1 MAGPQGRKGR
11 DPELHF
17 IHTSLAEANRYTG
30 QAGELTF
37 VANANGD
44 IVQLRAH
51 NGTKIGGYAMP
62 LAPGS
67 ALMAEMVRVVL
78 PPFIITVPALGSF
91 TLNHQLGYIPDVQ
104 LLDGSGALV
113 TLTDISIVHDDFEN
127 TTFHNANSVDETF
140 TVILG

>member
-17 IHTSLAEANRYTG
+17 IHTSIAEANRYTG

-51 NGTKIGGYAMP
+51 NGIKAGGFAMP
-62 LAPGS
+62 LAPG
-67 ALMAEMVRVVL
+67 AAVMAEMVRVVL
-78 PPFIITVPALGSF
+78 PPFVITVPASGSF
-91 TLNHQLGYIPDVQ
+91 TLNHLLGYIPDVQ
-104 LLDGSGALV
+104 LLDGTGAIINIP
-113 TLTDISIVHDDFEN
+113 DITIVHDDVEN
-127 TTFHNANSVDETF
+127 TTFINAGIVDTTF
-140 TVILG
+140 TVILA

>member
-17 IHTSLAEANRYTG
+17 IHTSIAEANRYIG
-30 QAGELTF
+30 QAGELSF

-44 IVQLRAH
+44 IIQLRAH
-51 NGTKIGGYAMP
+51 NGTKVGGYAMP
-62 LAPGS
+62 LAPGA

-78 PPFIITVPALGSF
+78 PPFIITVPALSSF

-104 LLDGSGALV
+104 LLNGAGAIIMPS
-113 TLTDISIVHDDFEN
+113 DITITHDDVEN
-127 TTFHNANSVDETF
+127 TTFNNANSVDETF